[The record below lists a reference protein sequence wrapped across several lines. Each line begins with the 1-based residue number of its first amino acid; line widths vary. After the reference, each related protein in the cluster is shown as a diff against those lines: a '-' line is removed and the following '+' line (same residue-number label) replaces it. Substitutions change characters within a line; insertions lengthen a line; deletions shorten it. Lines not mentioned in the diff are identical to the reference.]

1 MTTDSKRHSG
11 EGIFFTS
18 RILDE
23 FAAISDGKIFTHDKY
38 EEVLGNISGLE
49 EWNNDKGTMIL
60 MKLSNFSNKKL
71 SEVFDT
77 FANEN
82 GGFSKTRIPI
92 KNIYETYPVS
102 RAQAKR
108 LCNRFDKFEEVEL
121 DFTDVDDIGQ
131 GFAHEIFIVFQNA
144 YPTVKII
151 PINMNE
157 RVKKMISH
165 VIMTN
170 N

>member
-92 KNIYETYPVS
+92 KTSMKPTRYQEH
-102 RAQAKR
+102 KR
-108 LCNRFDKFEEVEL
+108 RDCVIDLTNL
-121 DFTDVDDIGQ
+121 
-131 GFAHEIFIVFQNA
+131 
-144 YPTVKII
+144 
-151 PINMNE
+151 
-157 RVKKMISH
+157 KKWNWILRMLMI
-165 VIMTN
+165 
-170 N
+170 